1 MVPSPLVHHPCWF
14 PALLNLFHGS
24 ITFASFTCAS
34 ITVDS
39 RLHHLSSITIIW
51 RSQGSI
57 TSVPSRGA
65 NHMYECMC
73 MTIFVHIHI
82 RIHVLTYM
90 EQHWT
95 TYILSKTQ
103 HTYLPTTL
111 TWTPTIK
118 GKLTSRLHTGVL
130 AINKNTM
137 IVCIYTSNKL
147 GPFQIRYN
155 EVTVVWR
162 SIIYYSADF
171 KDQQLEVNGKV
182 PTAHWKK

>member
-82 RIHVLTYM
+82 RIHVLTYTWR
-90 EQHWT
+90 HSPT
-95 TYILSKTQ
+95 YIHSCTLHTYILKTLAWTSTSSLIHISEPTRLLSTPYAVFCLKKKKKKKKTK
-103 HTYLPTTL
+103 HTKKTKKKKQKTTKYRL
-111 TWTPTIK
+111 
-118 GKLTSRLHTGVL
+118 LSTS
-130 AINKNTM
+130 
-137 IVCIYTSNKL
+137 
-147 GPFQIRYN
+147 
-155 EVTVVWR
+155 
-162 SIIYYSADF
+162 YS
-171 KDQQLEVNGKV
+171 
-182 PTAHWKK
+182 PR